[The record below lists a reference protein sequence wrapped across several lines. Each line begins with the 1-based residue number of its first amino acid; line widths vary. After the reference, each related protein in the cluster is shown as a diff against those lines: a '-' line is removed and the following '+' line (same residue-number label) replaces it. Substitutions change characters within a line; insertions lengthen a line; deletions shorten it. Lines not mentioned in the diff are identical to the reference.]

1 MMLIIQII
9 LSALAVA
16 ISAYI
21 VPGVD
26 ITNWFSAVVVAI
38 VLILINL
45 FIRPILNILTLPINI
60 LTLGLFSLVL
70 SALLVMLAGAIVP
83 GFVVTGFIPAL
94 VFAVVLALITI
105 VFGSLA

>member
-1 MMLIIQII
+1 MMLLIQII
-9 LSALAVA
+9 LSALAVG

-21 VPGVD
+21 VPGVEVSG
-26 ITNWFSAVVVAI
+26 WFSAVVVAI
-38 VLILINL
+38 VLALINV

-70 SALLVMLAGAIVP
+70 SALLVMLAGVIVP
-83 GFVVTGFIPAL
+83 GFMVAGFIPAL
-94 VFAVVLALITI
+94 IFALVLALITI